1 MKKIILLTYLMLH
14 SVLVFAADIN
24 KIIETG
30 AWQLIKDDS
39 VHKIK
44 VYGREE
50 NKFNY
55 RTFKAEA
62 ILNAPLDHVLQSQ
75 LDIANYPKWVWSAI
89 EAKVLK
95 KVADN
100 EFYYHLVSRTPLI
113 PNRDTIVHT
122 KINPYTQAKPSIE
135 LIMQGTPDYYPPQKD
150 MVRVKVYQAV
160 IKLTPQGDQTL
171 INYQGY
177 IELGDDA
184 PAWALNNYQKLAP
197 HLSMLGL
204 RRLLQSSL
212 YKNKNFP
219 SPLIVR

>member
-1 MKKIILLTYLMLH
+1 MRKIILLCCLMLNATA
-14 SVLVFAADIN
+14 VFAADIN
-24 KIIETG
+24 TIIESG
-30 AWQLIKDDS
+30 EWNLIKDDS

-100 EFYYHLVSRTPLI
+100 EFYYRLVSRTPLI
-113 PNRDTIVHT
+113 PNRDTVVHT
-122 KINPYTQAKPSIE
+122 KVSTYTKAKPYIE
-135 LIMQGTPDYYPPQKD
+135 INMEGVPNYYPAQAN
-150 MVRVKVYQAV
+150 MVRVKVYKAT
-160 IKLTPQGDQTL
+160 IKLTTQGDQTA

-197 HLSMLGL
+197 HMSMLGL
-204 RRLLQSSL
+204 RRLLQSNQ
-212 YKNKNFP
+212 YKNKSFS
-219 SPLIVR
+219 SPLIIR